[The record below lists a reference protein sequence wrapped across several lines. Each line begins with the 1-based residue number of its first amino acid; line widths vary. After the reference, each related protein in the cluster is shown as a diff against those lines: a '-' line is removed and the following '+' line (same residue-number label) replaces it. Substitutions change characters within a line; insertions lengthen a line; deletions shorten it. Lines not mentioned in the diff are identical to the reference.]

1 MIASNG
7 AGSYSMCIIHGK
19 LADKAN
25 FSAYLNHPAQPP
37 FCDTVNALL
46 IAIVN
51 RLFIVTNF
59 GL

>member
-1 MIASNG
+1 
-7 AGSYSMCIIHGK
+7 MCIIHGK
-19 LADKAN
+19 LVDKAN